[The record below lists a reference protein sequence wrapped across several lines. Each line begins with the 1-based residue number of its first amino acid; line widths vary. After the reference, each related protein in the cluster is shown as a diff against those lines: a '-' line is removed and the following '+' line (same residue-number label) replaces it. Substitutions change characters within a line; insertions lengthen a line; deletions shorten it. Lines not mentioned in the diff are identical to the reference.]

1 MKKLIVVM
9 CVLAIVVACHKKAV
23 PTVADRTE
31 QPPAPPPTPPPP
43 GVEMRPAFT
52 EAEVAAGKIVYETK
66 CTRCHAAKPVDSYTT
81 QRWPGIL
88 KSMVPRSKLDSV
100 ETRQLTAYVMTNAK
114 KS

>member
-9 CVLAIVVACHKKAV
+9 SVLAIAVACHKKAV

-31 QPPAPPPTPPPP
+31 QPPPPPSPPPP
-43 GVEMRPAFT
+43 GVEMYNTAD
-52 EAEVAAGKIVYETK
+52 VAAGKTIYETK
-66 CTRCHAAKPVDSYTT
+66 CTRCHGAKPVDNYTE

-88 KSMVPRSKLDSV
+88 KSMVPKARLDSM
-100 ETRQLTAYVMTNAK
+100 ETKQVTAYVMVNAK

>member
-1 MKKLIVVM
+1 MS
-9 CVLAIVVACHKKAV
+9 VLAIAIACHKKAV

-31 QPPAPPPTPPPP
+31 QPPPPPSTPPP

-52 EAEVAAGKIVYETK
+52 EAEITAGKTVYETK
-66 CTRCHAAKPVDSYTT
+66 CTRCHTAKPVENYTT

-88 KSMVPRSKLDSV
+88 KSMVPKAKLDSIA
-100 ETRQLTAYVMTNAK
+100 TRQVTAYVMTNAK